1 MTEMLKLIHS
11 RKSVR
16 HFRTDSV
23 KRNDLIEMVKA
34 GMAAPSARNLQAW
47 EFLIIDD
54 ENVLKILAKALP
66 YAKMLADVN
75 AAIVVL
81 GDSSVKSPSGH
92 TYWLQDTCA
101 ATQNILLAA
110 EALNLGAVWTALY
123 PYEERMQPVI
133 EACQIPVH
141 LIPLNIIPI
150 GVPTGEDKPKDKYKP
165 EKIHLNQWKNQ

>member
-1 MTEMLKLIHS
+1 MNQMLKQIYE

-16 HFRTDSV
+16 HFHSD
-23 KRNDLIEMVKA
+23 KIEMQDLQEIVRA
-34 GMAAPSARNLQAW
+34 GMAAPTARNLQAW

-54 ENVLKILAKALP
+54 EELLNHLSSKLP

-101 ATQNILLAA
+101 ATQNILLAS
-110 EALNLGAVWTALY
+110 EALGLGAVWTALY
-123 PYEERMQPVI
+123 PYDERMQPVI
-133 EACQIPVH
+133 EACQIPAH

-165 EKIHLNQWKNQ
+165 EKIHVNQWKAQ